1 VSAPAP
7 PSDVVVDD
15 GALASLVAEVARED
29 AYGFDTEFHTE
40 RTYVPELALIQI
52 AWADKV
58 ALVDPLAV
66 DPAPL
71 AEVFGGPGVAV
82 AHASTQDLDVLMAA
96 CGAVPATVFD
106 TQIVAG
112 FLGMSTPSLSRLVDA
127 MLGVSLPKADRLSD
141 WLERPMSDRQIS
153 YAMSDVAHLLALRTV
168 LSERLLALG
177 RLDWALDECDQVLSD
192 RTPPARVPE
201 EAWWRLGDIRS
212 MSRRS
217 RAVAQ
222 EVAAWRERTAA
233 ETNRPRRQVLSDLGL
248 LAISQRPPHNADE
261 LRRTRGVDGRH
272 LAQGRAA
279 EILGAVRRGL
289 DLPTDQVR
297 MPAEGR
303 DAQAPPG
310 AVAVCSGLVRQIA
323 DDLDFD
329 QALLAT
335 RADISQ
341 LLTHEP
347 SRLDDGW
354 RRAIVGDPLR
364 RLIAGEVAAAF
375 DRRGHLV
382 LEERSHRPVESAGPG

>member
-1 VSAPAP
+1 M
-7 PSDVVVDD
+7 VVDTQ
-15 GALASLVAEVARED
+15 ALEALVDEVVAQD

-40 RTYVPELALIQI
+40 RTYVPDLALIQI

-71 AEVFGGPGVAV
+71 ARVFDGPGVAV
-82 AHASTQDLDVLMAA
+82 AHAASQDLDVLMAA
-96 CGAVPATVFD
+96 CGAIPTTVFD

-112 FLGMSTPSLSRLVDA
+112 FLGLSTPSLSRLVDQ

-141 WLERPMSDRQIS
+141 WLVRPMSDRQIS
-153 YAMSDVAHLLALRTV
+153 YALNDVAHLLELRDGAHRA
-168 LSERLLALG
+168 SCAALG
-177 RLDWALDECDQVLSD
+177 RLEWALNECDQVLGD
-192 RTPPARVPE
+192 RTPARVPE
-201 EAWWRLGDIRS
+201 EAWWKLGDIRG

-233 ETNRPRRQVLSDLGL
+233 ETNRPRRMVLSDLGL
-248 LAISQRPPHNADE
+248 LALSQRPPRNGDE
-261 LRRTRGVDGRH
+261 LRATRGVDGRH

-279 EILGAVRRGL
+279 EILRAVERGL
-289 DLPTDQVR
+289 DLPPDQIR
-297 MPAEGR
+297 MPSEGR
-303 DAQAPPG
+303 DAPAPPA
-310 AVAVCSGLVRQIA
+310 AVAVCSGVVRQIA

-329 QALLAT
+329 QGLLAT
-335 RADISQ
+335 RADIAQ
-341 LLTHEP
+341 LLCGEP
-347 SRLDDGW
+347 SRLDTGW
-354 RRAIVGDPLR
+354 RRTIVGDPLR

-382 LEERSHRPVESAGPG
+382 MEERSGTVLPAS